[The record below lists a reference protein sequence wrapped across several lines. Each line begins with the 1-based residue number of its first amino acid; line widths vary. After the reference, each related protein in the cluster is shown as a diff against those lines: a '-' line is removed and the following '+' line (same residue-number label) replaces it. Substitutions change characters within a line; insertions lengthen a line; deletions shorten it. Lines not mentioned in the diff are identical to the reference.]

1 MTPGESG
8 VAVSLVATVCEDRD
22 CEICGGETVSGFD
35 EHATGL
41 HEAIEDPAERQQA
54 IDRAIIDEAIAGRRG
69 ASQQA
74 IAAEVVRWGALL
86 LRKNSVYGD
95 SAWKRPMLAPECDA
109 GTAIRVRMSDKLS
122 RLLMLLERPAEV
134 TSESFDDTLRDFG
147 CYCLLELARPGR

>member
-1 MTPGESG
+1 LLERLRSQHK
-8 VAVSLVATVCEDRD
+8 ADSERR
-22 CEICGGETVSGFD
+22 ETMNRFD
-35 EHATGL
+35 EHSTGL
-41 HEAIEDPAERQQA
+41 HEAIDDPVERQRV
-54 IDRAIIDEAIAGRRG
+54 IDRATIDDALAGNRG

-86 LRKNSVYGD
+86 LRKNADYGD

-122 RLLMLLERPAEV
+122 RLMILLERPAEV